1 MSKRIGGAR
10 EVAVGITLEN
20 LVLYSTAR
28 RLYSTARRF
37 MTFNGEVCEKTDKTT
52 YNLGEYKVTLN
63 KAVNF

>member
-20 LVLYSTAR
+20 LV
-28 RLYSTARRF
+28 LYSTARRF